1 VDAVAATFAIEADDL
16 VKRYGDVVALD
27 GISLAIAPGTL
38 FALLGPN
45 GAGKSTTVRIL
56 TTLAVPTSG
65 GVRVAGIDALR
76 HPAEVRRAIGVVGQR
91 HGSDPQATGRENL
104 QLQGTLYGIRGA
116 TLRARVDEMLE
127 RFAIADAADRVVRT
141 YSGGMQRRLDVAMG
155 LMHEPEVLFLDEPTT
170 GLDPEARRDVW
181 RQIRTLASERSL
193 TILLTTHYLEEA
205 DEFADRLAI
214 IDHGR
219 LVADG
224 TPDDLKRELAGDSIR
239 LHLAADVAPADVD
252 AALRDLAGVTELQ
265 TAERTVRAR
274 ADDGAAT
281 VPAVLAALGA
291 AGIPIAAVT
300 VARPSLDDVYLRH
313 AGREYEPVTEGA

>member
-1 VDAVAATFAIEADDL
+1 VDAVAGTFAVEANDL
-16 VKRYGDVVALD
+16 VKHYGDVVALD
-27 GISLAIAPGTL
+27 GISLAIRPGSL

-56 TTLAVPTSG
+56 TTLAVPTAGS
-65 GVRVAGIDALR
+65 VRVAGIDALR
-76 HPAEVRRAIGVVGQR
+76 HPADVRRSIGVVGQR

-127 RFAIADAADRVVRT
+127 RFAIAEAGDRVVRT

-155 LMHEPEVLFLDEPTT
+155 LMHEPHVLFLDEPTT

-205 DEFADRLAI
+205 DDVADRLAI
-214 IDHGR
+214 IDHGQ
-219 LVADG
+219 LVAQG
-224 TPDDLKRELAGDSIR
+224 TPDELKHELAGDSIR
-239 LHLAADVAPADVD
+239 VHLAADVAAPTVD
-252 AALRDLAGVTELQ
+252 AALRGVAGVTALE
-265 TAERTVRAR
+265 TAGRAVRAR

-281 VPAVLAALGA
+281 VPAVLAALAA
-291 AGIPIAAVT
+291 AGIPIATVT
-300 VARPSLDDVYLRH
+300 VARPSLDDVYLQH
-313 AGREYEPVTEGA
+313 AGRAYEPLTEGA